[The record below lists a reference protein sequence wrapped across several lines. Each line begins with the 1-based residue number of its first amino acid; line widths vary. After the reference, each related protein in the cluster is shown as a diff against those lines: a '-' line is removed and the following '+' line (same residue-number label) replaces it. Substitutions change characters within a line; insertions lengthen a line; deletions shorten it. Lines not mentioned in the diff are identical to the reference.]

1 MGKYMY
7 DFRLRKNFLNKRQK
21 HNFEGKDKYN
31 FTILKKNTLA
41 YTGIWKNKF
50 MDTENRLV
58 GGRLSE
64 MYEGVKGTNFQLQD
78 K

>member
-31 FTILKKNTLA
+31 FTILKKTLLLIQVSEK
-41 YTGIWKNKF
+41 TNSWIQRTDW
-50 MDTENRLV
+50 L
-58 GGRLSE
+58 GG
-64 MYEGVKGTNFQLQD
+64 G
-78 K
+78 

>member
-1 MGKYMY
+1 MY

-41 YTGIWKNKF
+41 YTGI
-50 MDTENRLV
+50 
-58 GGRLSE
+58 
-64 MYEGVKGTNFQLQD
+64 
-78 K
+78 